1 MSLKRIGIPNVSIA
15 ISTLEDIIHFYDN
28 NEDSFD
34 TLPANERIARFND
47 LIQYATNAQATITD
61 FTNKIED
68 QILILQGLPAPSA
81 GGRRSRVRKTRK
93 YRK

>member
-1 MSLKRIGIPNVSIA
+1 MSLERIGITNISIV

-34 TLPANERIARFND
+34 QLPANERIARFND
-47 LIQYATNAQATITD
+47 LKQYAINAQVTITD
-61 FTNKIED
+61 FMNRVED
-68 QILILQGLPAPSA
+68 QILILQGLPSRSL